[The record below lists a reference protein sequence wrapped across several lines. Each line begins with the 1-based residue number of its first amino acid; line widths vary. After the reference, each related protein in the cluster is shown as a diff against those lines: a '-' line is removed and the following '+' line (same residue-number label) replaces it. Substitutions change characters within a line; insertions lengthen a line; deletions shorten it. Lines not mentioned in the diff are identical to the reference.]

1 MKINKSCDGVNVQNV
16 IFHAAYVEC
25 CFYLTL
31 TQDVMCMGL
40 ARLSL
45 LSITHNPSASRSTTV
60 AVQIHCR
67 AMTFTLRSYRIIC
80 KLDRF
85 SVDFISVFIV
95 DISSTCTVHPESS
108 VPNQSRKINNATQ
121 PISPVYD
128 TPSPQEWPGISIT
141 TLSDL
146 ICPLFKTLQSHA
158 LRKHSSAFDE
168 RDLRWLD
175 FSQVQIF

>member
-1 MKINKSCDGVNVQNV
+1 MQNV
-16 IFHAAYVEC
+16 ICHAAYVEC

-31 TQDVMCMGL
+31 TQDVMCIGL

-80 KLDRF
+80 KFDRF
-85 SVDFISVFIV
+85 SVDFIGAFIV
-95 DISSTCTVHPESS
+95 DISAICTVYHESS

-128 TPSPQEWPGISIT
+128 TLSP
-141 TLSDL
+141 
-146 ICPLFKTLQSHA
+146 
-158 LRKHSSAFDE
+158 
-168 RDLRWLD
+168 
-175 FSQVQIF
+175 